1 MELANLIV
9 FAPLAAAVFVPL
21 AREYAEFR
29 REWGLGRF
37 ASLLTTLL
45 VLPALALGF
54 AVSLPLALEPALQ
67 WAMTVTVTV
76 AAYSLATSA
85 LRAASANGGA
95 PQRSS

>member
-9 FAPLAAAVFVPL
+9 VAPLAAAVFLPL

-29 REWGLGRF
+29 REWGLGPV

-45 VLPALALGF
+45 VLPALAIGL
-54 AVSLPLALEPALQ
+54 AVSLPLSQEPVLQ
-67 WAMTVTVTV
+67 WTTTVVVTVLT
-76 AAYSLATSA
+76 YSIAVSA
-85 LRAASANGGA
+85 LRSAAASAS